1 MNPSIFL
8 TCVEK
13 MKSRKMKKNDTHPR
27 WFCVFKTHPFL
38 GMIVKTY
45 KNNNPWKLGEKNLV
59 KTWIQV
65 WLVTTSPRG
74 LNLWAFRYRHIG
86 IPQQRDVRSSKS
98 SSVCWLNWRS
108 GLVGG
113 KKIVQSS
120 QKFHTE
126 TERFLTSWKKLSPN
140 FQVKNSQK
148 SLSGHRLV
156 EKLASLVGGVNPSE
170 KYESNWIIS
179 PSRGDNKKYLKP
191 PPSFGIPQVSQLGLL
206 RIQTPQKKTCHFFIL
221 MVTSQRVGGS
231 RSKVVI
237 WPTWNDSQRFCIIG
251 CFWFP

>member
-140 FQVKNSQK
+140 PPKIV
-148 SLSGHRLV
+148 
-156 EKLASLVGGVNPSE
+156 
-170 KYESNWIIS
+170 
-179 PSRGDNKKYLKP
+179 KP
-191 PPSFGIPQVSQLGLL
+191 PPTNRHYFVDILSINLLAKIPKLWVWE
-206 RIQTPQKKTCHFFIL
+206 TPCWGPNDAISIITTCIWW
-221 MVTSQRVGGS
+221 
-231 RSKVVI
+231 VVPI
-237 WPTWNDSQRFCIIG
+237 
-251 CFWFP
+251 